1 MLEDD
6 DRQTAYNDYTATMQR
21 HLVDLLGRYIYRD
34 NWTEDMPSFIDM
46 IHDQDQ
52 KASQPQQ
59 TNEEA
64 KNHVY
69 EIFGIKK
76 PVRG

>member
-1 MLEDD
+1 MVEDD
-6 DRQTAYNDYTATMQR
+6 ERQTAYNDYTATMQR
-21 HLVDLLGRYIYRD
+21 HLVDLLGRYFIG
-34 NWTEDMPSFIDM
+34 NKWEDMPSFIDM
-46 IHDQDQ
+46 IHDQDSGQ
-52 KASQPQQ
+52 SAQ

-69 EIFGIKK
+69 EIFGIKQ